1 MQRFFTTTRLA
12 SLFGFFSAFA
22 LGCVISI
29 GGDDAGNGG
38 CGGPLDHNDANC
50 VCDNG
55 YERCNASGTDCCLK
69 QPKPGTC
76 DDPNSE
82 LQGDQCYCKIGYT
95 WCTDDPNDL
104 SCCEDPGQTS
114 NGTGGAT
121 DGGTGGTTS
130 DVPTTSAGTTGGPAV
145 CNDVKTP
152 DGSCMDGQVAC
163 SHPDTCTPEGSIYY
177 VCENSMWVDQT
188 STLDQQCKLDGYD
201 FGYGCLDTA
210 EGVAVYCGEGSGTAC
225 QGAPS
230 SCLDSNVLASC
241 TYGKQSETDCL
252 KQCTEK
258 GDGMGVLYDFGS
270 CDIDPMSM
278 AYACVCCDEGDEGCP
293 INGGGTSTGGGSS
306 TG

>member
-152 DGSCMDGQVAC
+152 DGSCTDGQVAC
-163 SHPDTCTPEGSIYY
+163 SHSKDTCTPEGSIYY
-177 VCENSMWVDQT
+177 VCVGGMWVDQT
-188 STLDQQCKLDGYD
+188 DTLDAQCKLEQYD
-201 FGYGCLDTA
+201 FAYGCVDTPD
-210 EGVAVYCGEGSGTAC
+210 GVEIDCGEGSGTAC
-225 QGAPS
+225 QGVPS

-241 TYGKQSETDCL
+241 QWGKQSETDCL
-252 KQCTEK
+252 KKCTET
-258 GDGMGVLYDFGS
+258 GDEMGVLYDFGS
-270 CDIDPMSM
+270 CDLDMGTM
-278 AYACVCCDEGDEGCP
+278 EYKCLCCDEGDADCP
-293 INGGGTSTGGGSS
+293 INGGGTSTGGS

>member
-163 SHPDTCTPEGSIYY
+163 SHSKDTCTPEGSIYY
-177 VCENSMWVDQT
+177 VCVGGMWVDQT
-188 STLDQQCKLDGYD
+188 DTLDAQCKLEQYD
-201 FGYGCLDTA
+201 FSYGCVDTA
-210 EGVAVYCGEGSGTAC
+210 EGVEIDCGEGSGTAC
-225 QGAPS
+225 QSAPS

-241 TYGKQSETDCL
+241 QWGKQSETDCF
-252 KQCTEK
+252 KQCTEI
-258 GDGMGVLYDFGS
+258 GEMGVLYDFGS
-270 CDIDPMSM
+270 CDLDGMTM
-278 AYACVCCDEGDEGCP
+278 EYKCLCCDEGDQDCP